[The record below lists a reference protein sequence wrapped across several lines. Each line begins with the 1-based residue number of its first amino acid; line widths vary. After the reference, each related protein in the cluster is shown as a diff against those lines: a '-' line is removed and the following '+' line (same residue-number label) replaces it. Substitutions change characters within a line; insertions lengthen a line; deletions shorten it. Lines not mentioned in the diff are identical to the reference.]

1 MSFFLWSISELRYIF
16 TVDMA
21 TQTAIKVKSGVLLVT
36 QLEVGLR
43 HFKLKNTFIEK
54 ERDSKKS
61 FYRVVL
67 FSNKP
72 F

>member
-21 TQTAIKVKSGVLLVT
+21 TQSAIKVKSGVLLVT

-43 HFKLKNTFIEK
+43 RFKLKNTFIEK
-54 ERDSKKS
+54 ERGSKKS
-61 FYRVVL
+61 FL
-67 FSNKP
+67 KGCAG
-72 F
+72 